1 LLTFALLSIV
11 NQQVWGNYIE
21 NRWAGRAL
29 GVSPLVL
36 LLVTSYSFWL
46 WGLVGMILAVPFA
59 VLVKIV
65 LENVEATKPVA
76 ILLSERAPSLDEAW
90 EDAVRDG
97 IISSFEGRSL
107 MELQHL
113 LDYTDEQVAIIAA
126 RSSARR
132 AVRRGRV
139 SQAQLDFLK
148 RGLPLIEGDWS
159 VVAGLSPGKVPK
171 EHRQMMENL
180 LHAFTEAAG
189 RPVEAHTEE
198 A

>member
-1 LLTFALLSIV
+1 ML
-11 NQQVWGNYIE
+11 E
-21 NRWAGRAL
+21 NPWRLWEPP
-29 GVSPLVL
+29 PLVL